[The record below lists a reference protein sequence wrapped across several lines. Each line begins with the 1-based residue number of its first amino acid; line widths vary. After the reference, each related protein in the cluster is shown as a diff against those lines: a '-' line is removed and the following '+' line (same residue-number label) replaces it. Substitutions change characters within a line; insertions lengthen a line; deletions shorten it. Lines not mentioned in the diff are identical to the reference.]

1 MGTTLGTIIYDI
13 ELKKSNF
20 SDFINIF
27 IIISYANFDL
37 WVTQMVPKII
47 SSKSMNLQLSKD
59 VLENILRLIERFLQH
74 TEVTRKFDKFSFHE
88 EITVL
93 LEFYIIIPIYVG
105 IIVVNNNVIIE
116 QCKFILGTIEV
127 TLWVPLK

>member
-1 MGTTLGTIIYDI
+1 
-13 ELKKSNF
+13 
-20 SDFINIF
+20 
-27 IIISYANFDL
+27 
-37 WVTQMVPKII
+37 
-47 SSKSMNLQLSKD
+47 MNLQLSKD

>member
-1 MGTTLGTIIYDI
+1 MDTTLGTIIYDI

-74 TEVTRKFDKFSFHE
+74 IEVRRKFDKFSFHE
-88 EITVL
+88 EISS
-93 LEFYIIIPIYVG
+93 G
-105 IIVVNNNVIIE
+105 ISHTQI
-116 QCKFILGTIEV
+116 FF
-127 TLWVPLK
+127 

>member
-1 MGTTLGTIIYDI
+1 
-13 ELKKSNF
+13 
-20 SDFINIF
+20 
-27 IIISYANFDL
+27 
-37 WVTQMVPKII
+37 MVPKII

-116 QCKFILGTIEV
+116 QCK
-127 TLWVPLK
+127 